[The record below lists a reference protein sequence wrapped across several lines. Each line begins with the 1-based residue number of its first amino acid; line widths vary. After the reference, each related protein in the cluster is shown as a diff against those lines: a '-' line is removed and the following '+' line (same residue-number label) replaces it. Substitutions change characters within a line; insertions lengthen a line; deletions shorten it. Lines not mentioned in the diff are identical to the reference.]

1 MESQTLVAGPMAASS
16 MDERRPTT
24 DVSTSDMM
32 GPASQMPSVG
42 SVKRSSVDSDGT
54 ASSAEEED
62 EEEEEEEEG
71 QA

>member
-24 DVSTSDMM
+24 EVSTSDMM

-42 SVKRSSVDSDGT
+42 SVKRSSVASDGT
-54 ASSAEEED
+54 TCEPADVGGEELWR
-62 EEEEEEEEG
+62 
-71 QA
+71 